1 MLQLLF
7 AMDFKPSFPDV
18 LQWMFLAIMG
28 VIQIRG
34 IQAFYQDFTSHRARP
49 QRQPEPPEPP
59 AVPESPMEPPV
70 PPPAPPPEP
79 PVVVRH
85 YIRHQC
91 FPEKVWASKTGT
103 SYHLREDCQYVRQ
116 KAKVTSLD
124 LCLVCQQKANQ

>member
-7 AMDFKPSFPDV
+7 AMDFQPEV
-18 LQWMFLAIMG
+18 LQLMVLAMMG

-34 IQAFYQDFTSHRARP
+34 IQAFYQDFTRYRART

-70 PPPAPPPEP
+70 APPAPPPAPP
-79 PVVVRH
+79 VIVRH
-85 YIRHQC
+85 YTRHQC
-91 FPEKVWASKTGT
+91 FAEKVWASKTGT

-116 KAKVTSLD
+116 KAKVTSLE